1 MNNPTPLCLDF
12 NEALDMAQSPE
23 IGRVLSKYK
32 RYDHYELFTSTII
45 VTNLKGTMNF
55 DLLKGGLIY
64 YEVSMVFIGNVEII
78 TVAFQLPAG
87 GTVPKELLP
96 NSLPEND
103 GPSTTELKPDL
114 VVIDRES
121 NQVHI
126 FVISIV
132 DESEMADTRK
142 SILENY
148 YYLVRS
154 F

>member
-1 MNNPTPLCLDF
+1 
-12 NEALDMAQSPE
+12 
-23 IGRVLSKYK
+23 
-32 RYDHYELFTSTII
+32 
-45 VTNLKGTMNF
+45 MNF

-154 F
+154 FWQTL